1 MSGFCI
7 RPARPGDAGAILG
20 LIKELAEY
28 ENLADRVEATER
40 GLAEQLFEKK
50 SAEVLIAEY
59 EEMPIGYALFFGSF
73 STFLGKPG
81 VYLED
86 IYIRPEYRG
95 NGYGKAMLKQL
106 AKLGLERGCG
116 RLEWACLDW
125 NRPSIDFY
133 LSLGA
138 EPMTGWT
145 TYRLSGKALE
155 KLAE

>member
-28 ENLADRVEATER
+28 ENLADRVEATEQ

-59 EEMPIGYALFFGSF
+59 EETPIGYALFFGSF

-95 NGYGKAMLKQL
+95 NGYGRAMLKRL

-145 TYRLSGKALE
+145 TYRLSGKELE